1 MKNSDQIMQLF
12 TSAFKR
18 KVRRV
23 LAKETP
29 AVASMVKFYLYGSKS
44 DAIANVGPED
54 LIRAQILSQTLRICG
69 T

>member
-1 MKNSDQIMQLF
+1 MQLF

-29 AVASMVKFYLYGSKS
+29 SVASMVKFYLYGAKN
-44 DAIANVGPED
+44 DVMANVDPED